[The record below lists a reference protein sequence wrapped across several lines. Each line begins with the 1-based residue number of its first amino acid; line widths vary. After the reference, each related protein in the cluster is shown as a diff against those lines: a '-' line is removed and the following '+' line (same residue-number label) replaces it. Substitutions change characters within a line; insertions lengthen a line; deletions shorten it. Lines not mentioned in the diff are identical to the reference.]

1 MKDHP
6 STNSAGE
13 ISFVYNKE
21 QNLKCNDTVNSN
33 NNLSSL
39 ESSKENSKL
48 KFLGT
53 IYSENNPIKGS
64 DCTDYRCDSSSS
76 SRKQSDKDLS
86 TDQSEKEVKTWVE
99 DSIISHVIIKTN
111 NISYEIGGK
120 IQLN

>member
-6 STNSAGE
+6 SNSAGE

-53 IYSENNPIKGS
+53 IYSENNPIKGN
-64 DCTDYRCDSSSS
+64 DCTDYRCDNNTS
-76 SRKQSDKDLS
+76 SRKQSNKDLS
-86 TDQSEKEVKTWVE
+86 TDQSEKEVKTLVE
-99 DSIISHVIIKTN
+99 DLLSSHVINKTN
-111 NISYEIGGK
+111 NISYELGGK